1 MPLFPL
7 QSFTRIT
14 LGNVMIQRERD
25 RAEKSGTERDIAS
38 LGLKIVFRK
47 TLDVAYLR

>member
-14 LGNVMIQRERD
+14 LGNVMIQRE
-25 RAEKSGTERDIAS
+25 TERDIDS